1 MGQSRPVDQAG
12 LRRGNLALLV
22 RTLREYG
29 ALSRA
34 QLAVRSGLSKATVS
48 SLVTDLEQ
56 RRLVHD
62 VGVSAGGQ
70 GRPGQ
75 LVALR
80 SASVSGVG
88 LDIHVGH
95 VGALI
100 TNLAGDVLYQRRVAF
115 DVPAHGPE
123 RALDQLAELVTSAL
137 REVAGTVGPP
147 AGVTVSIPGLVDTSA
162 GTVTFAPRLRWRDV
176 AVADGLA
183 ARTGLP
189 LDRIGV
195 DNDANLG
202 AMAELS
208 AMSGSATNAGTKAA
222 TNAANGTATG
232 ARTNA
237 ARTSGTDTSA
247 GTSIGNNAATNAPT
261 NAANGTAANTGAGTV
276 SDLVYLTGD
285 FGIGGGVISG
295 GRLVRGSIG
304 FAGEIGH
311 MAMDP
316 LGSYCSCGRRGCWET
331 QVGLGALLHACADPD
346 DPVRDPTL
354 DLDKR
359 MRIVRSR
366 AERHDQRTLDA
377 LHQIG
382 SALGLGVS
390 ILVNLLNPAVVV
402 LGGYFA
408 ALPEWLVEPI
418 RNQVVAHVLA
428 PGAGGARVVGSRL
441 GFTAAT
447 TGGALASLR
456 RVLDDPTV
464 VPVVSQQDQEVRA

>member
-1 MGQSRPVDQAG
+1 MGQSRPADQAG

-22 RTLREYG
+22 RTFREHG

-48 SLVTDLEQ
+48 SLVTDLEA
-56 RRLVHD
+56 RGLVHD
-62 VGVSAGGQ
+62 AGVSAGGQ

-75 LVALR
+75 LVDLR
-80 SASVSGVG
+80 PDAVCGVG
-88 LDIHVGH
+88 LDVHVGH
-95 VGALI
+95 VGALV
-100 TNLAGDVLYQRRVAF
+100 TDLGGEVLFRRKSLI
-115 DVPAHGPE
+115 DVPTAGPE
-123 RALDQLAELVTSAL
+123 RTLDVLAELAN
-137 REVAGTVGPP
+137 EAMAGLKN
-147 AGVTVSIPGLVDTSA
+147 AIGVTVSVPGLVDTLA
-162 GTVTFAPRLRWRDV
+162 GTVPFSPRLRWRDV

-189 LDRIGV
+189 LDQIVV

-202 AMAELS
+202 AMAEL
-208 AMSGSATNAGTKAA
+208 ADLDVA
-222 TNAANGTATG
+222 
-232 ARTNA
+232 
-237 ARTSGTDTSA
+237 
-247 GTSIGNNAATNAPT
+247 
-261 NAANGTAANTGAGTV
+261 
-276 SDLVYLTGD
+276 DLVYLTGD
-285 FGIGGGVISG
+285 FGIGGGVVAG
-295 GRLVRGSIG
+295 GRLIRGVGG

-316 LGSYCSCGRRGCWET
+316 LGPYCSCGRRGCWET

-346 DPVRDPTL
+346 DPIRDPAL
-354 DLDKR
+354 DLDQR
-359 MRIVRSR
+359 MRMIRSR
-366 AERHDQRTLDA
+366 AEQHDRRTLDA

-382 SALGLGVS
+382 IALGLGVS
-390 ILVNLLNPAVVV
+390 YLVNLLNPAVVV

-456 RVLDDPTV
+456 RVLEDPTV
-464 VPVVSQQDQEVRA
+464 VPVITEEEAPA

>member
-1 MGQSRPVDQAG
+1 VGQSRPADQAG

-22 RTLREYG
+22 RTLREHG

-48 SLVTDLEQ
+48 SLVTDLET
-56 RRLVHD
+56 RGLVHD
-62 VGVSAGGQ
+62 AGVSAGGQ

-75 LVALR
+75 LVGLR
-80 SASVSGVG
+80 SASVCGIGIDV
-88 LDIHVGH
+88 HVGH
-95 VGALI
+95 VGALV
-100 TNLAGDVLYQRRVAF
+100 TDLAGEVLWQHRVIC
-115 DVPAHGPE
+115 DVPGIGPE
-123 RALDQLAELVTSAL
+123 RALDLLAELATDAIRQVEG
-137 REVAGTVGPP
+137 RVGPP
-147 AGVTVSIPGLVDTSA
+147 AGITVSVPGLVDTYA
-162 GTVTFAPRLRWRDV
+162 GVVTFSPRLRWRDV

-183 ARTGLP
+183 ARTGLG
-189 LDRIGV
+189 LDTIAV

-202 AMAELS
+202 AMAEV
-208 AMSGSATNAGTKAA
+208 AGMDVT
-222 TNAANGTATG
+222 
-232 ARTNA
+232 
-237 ARTSGTDTSA
+237 
-247 GTSIGNNAATNAPT
+247 
-261 NAANGTAANTGAGTV
+261 
-276 SDLVYLTGD
+276 DLVYLTGD
-285 FGIGGGVISG
+285 YGIGGGVIAG

-316 LGSYCSCGRRGCWET
+316 LGPHCSCGRRGCWET

-354 DLDKR
+354 DLDQR
-359 MRIVRSR
+359 MRILR
-366 AERHDQRTLDA
+366 ARAGQHDRRTLDA

-382 SALGLGVS
+382 TALGLGVS

-456 RVLDDPTV
+456 RVLEDPTV
-464 VPVVSQQDQEVRA
+464 VPPIQQQVDEEAPA

>member
-1 MGQSRPVDQAG
+1 VEHPVGQSRPADQAG

-22 RTLREYG
+22 RTLREHG

-48 SLVTDLEQ
+48 SLVTDLET
-56 RRLVHD
+56 RGLVHD
-62 VGVSAGGQ
+62 AGVSAGGQ

-75 LVALR
+75 LVDLR
-80 SASVSGVG
+80 SASVCGIGIDV
-88 LDIHVGH
+88 HVGH
-95 VGALI
+95 VGALV
-100 TNLAGDVLYQRRVAF
+100 TDLAGEVLWQRRVIC
-115 DVPAHGPE
+115 DVPGIGPE
-123 RALDQLAELVTSAL
+123 RALDQLAELATEAIHAVEG
-137 REVAGTVGPP
+137 RVGPP
-147 AGVTVSIPGLVDTSA
+147 VGVTVSVPGLVDTYA
-162 GTVTFAPRLRWRDV
+162 GVVTFSPRLRWRDV

-183 ARTGLP
+183 ARTGLG
-189 LDRIGV
+189 LDTIAV

-202 AMAELS
+202 AMAELT
-208 AMSGSATNAGTKAA
+208 AMDVT
-222 TNAANGTATG
+222 
-232 ARTNA
+232 
-237 ARTSGTDTSA
+237 
-247 GTSIGNNAATNAPT
+247 
-261 NAANGTAANTGAGTV
+261 
-276 SDLVYLTGD
+276 DLVYLTGD
-285 FGIGGGVISG
+285 FGIGGGVIAG

-316 LGSYCSCGRRGCWET
+316 LGPHCSCGRRGCWET

-354 DLDKR
+354 DLDQR
-359 MRIVRSR
+359 MRILR
-366 AERHDQRTLDA
+366 ARAGQHDRRTLDA

-382 SALGLGVS
+382 TALGLGVS

-456 RVLDDPTV
+456 RVLEDPTV
-464 VPVVSQQDQEVRA
+464 VPPIRRQVDEEAPA

>member
-1 MGQSRPVDQAG
+1 VGHSRPADQAG

-22 RTLREYG
+22 RTLREHG

-48 SLVTDLEQ
+48 SLVNDLEL
-56 RRLVHD
+56 RGLVHSA
-62 VGVSAGGQ
+62 GVSAGGQ

-75 LVALR
+75 LVDLR
-80 SASVSGVG
+80 PSSVCGIG
-88 LDIHVGH
+88 LDVHVGH
-95 VGALI
+95 IGALV
-100 TNLAGDVLYQRRVAF
+100 TDLAGETLFQRRVIC
-115 DVPAHGPE
+115 DVPGIGPA
-123 RALDQLAELVTSAL
+123 RTIDQLAELATAAL
-137 REVAGTVGPP
+137 AEVDGRVGPP
-147 AGVTVSIPGLVDTSA
+147 VGVTVSVPGLVDTGA

-176 AVADGLA
+176 AIADELA

-189 LDRIGV
+189 LDQIAV

-202 AMAELS
+202 AMAELA
-208 AMSGSATNAGTKAA
+208 AMNVE
-222 TNAANGTATG
+222 TG
-232 ARTNA
+232 
-237 ARTSGTDTSA
+237 DTVA
-247 GTSIGNNAATNAPT
+247 
-261 NAANGTAANTGAGTV
+261 
-276 SDLVYLTGD
+276 DLVYLTGD

-295 GRLVRGSIG
+295 GRLIRGSIG

-316 LGSYCSCGRRGCWET
+316 LGPYCSCGRRGCWET
-331 QVGLGALLHACADPD
+331 RVGLGALLHACADPD

-354 DLDKR
+354 DLDQR
-359 MRIVRSR
+359 MRIVRAR
-366 AERHDQRTLDA
+366 AAQGDQRTLDA

-382 SALGLGVS
+382 SALGVGVS

-418 RNQVVAHVLA
+418 RNQVVAGVLA

-447 TGGALASLR
+447 TGGALAAMR

-464 VPVVSQQDQEVRA
+464 VPPTHQNDEQEAPA

>member
-1 MGQSRPVDQAG
+1 MGQSRPADQAG

-22 RTLREYG
+22 RTLREHG

-48 SLVTDLEQ
+48 SLVTDLET
-56 RRLVHD
+56 RGLVHD
-62 VGVSAGGQ
+62 AGISAGGQ

-75 LVALR
+75 LVDLR
-80 SASVSGVG
+80 PDSVCGVG
-88 LDIHVGH
+88 LDVHVGH
-95 VGALI
+95 MGAFVTDL
-100 TNLAGDVLYQRRVAF
+100 GGQVLFQRRVVC
-115 DVPAHGPE
+115 DVPGMGPE
-123 RALDQLAELVTSAL
+123 RALDQLGELAAEAM
-137 REVAGTVGPP
+137 AGLKNAV
-147 AGVTVSIPGLVDTSA
+147 GVTVSVPGLVDTAA
-162 GTVTFAPRLRWRDV
+162 GTVTFSPRLRWRDV
-176 AVADGLA
+176 SVADGLA
-183 ARTGLP
+183 ARTGLG
-189 LDRIGV
+189 LDRIVV

-202 AMAELS
+202 ALAEL
-208 AMSGSATNAGTKAA
+208 ADMDVA
-222 TNAANGTATG
+222 
-232 ARTNA
+232 
-237 ARTSGTDTSA
+237 
-247 GTSIGNNAATNAPT
+247 
-261 NAANGTAANTGAGTV
+261 
-276 SDLVYLTGD
+276 DLVYLTGD
-285 FGIGGGVISG
+285 FGIGGGVIAG

-316 LGSYCSCGRRGCWET
+316 LGPYCSCGRRGCWET

-346 DPVRDPTL
+346 DPIRDPAL
-354 DLDKR
+354 DLDQR
-359 MRIVRSR
+359 MRMVRAR
-366 AERHDQRTLDA
+366 AAQQDRRTLDA

-382 SALGLGVS
+382 TALGLGVS
-390 ILVNLLNPAVVV
+390 FLVNLLNPAVVV

-456 RVLDDPTV
+456 RVLEDPTV
-464 VPVVSQQDQEVRA
+464 VPVIQTEEEPEEAPA